1 MQNVWCDR
9 VALKRNTWML
19 GISTRNSSSLFD
31 FTKNT
36 RAEIRLSMDNFCQEW
51 HSGQWIYVCL
61 FRMFSRINAL
71 FDIEFDFFRL
81 KIKRKFGNFI
91 EIMSQVQKMQT
102 AAATWSF
109 SNNPFWLEFIHK
121 RFAMLR
127 FL

>member
-19 GISTRNSSSLFD
+19 GILNRNSSSLFD

-36 RAEIRLSMDNFCQEW
+36 CAAIRLSMDNFCREW
-51 HSGQWIYVCL
+51 YSCQWIYVCL

-71 FDIEFDFFRL
+71 LILNLIFFRL

-91 EIMSQVQKMQT
+91 EIMSQVLKMQT
-102 AAATWSF
+102 ATATWSF
-109 SNNPFWLEFIHK
+109 PNYLFWLEFIHK